1 MSGMTATETQH
12 LVQISDR
19 SNESFERLAEPFRN
33 ELKLHCYRM
42 MGSLHEAEDLV
53 QDTFVRAWRSFGSF
67 EGRGSFRGWIYQIA
81 TNTCLNAIAG
91 RKSKQRFLPDKR
103 FPATAQMPDGT
114 PASDVE
120 WLEPYPDSELAGIHD
135 EALNPEARYAARQAV
150 QLAFVAA
157 IQRLPPRQRA
167 VLLLCDVLGWG
178 AAEVATLLGG
188 STASVNSV
196 LQRARVTMAKSHN
209 EGERSIVSKPGPAQ
223 QNLLERYMKAWEEL
237 DLDKFV
243 ALLAEDATYTMP
255 PLSQW
260 YAGRRSIRAFF
271 EWAWKDYEGYRL
283 LPSAANGQ
291 SAFAAYSRSRAAP
304 DEPWAAHSIHL
315 LTLAQDGI
323 SAITLFVK
331 PDAPRLFQ
339 AFGLPLKIADDTS
352 TCMTRPSD
360 EQACSA
366 RLRPQGSR
374 GRAR

>member
-12 LVQISDR
+12 LVQISNR
-19 SNESFERLAEPFRN
+19 SNKSFERLAEPFRN

-120 WLEPYPDSELAGIHD
+120 WLEPYPDRELAGIHD

-167 VLLLCDVLGWG
+167 VLYCAMCSVGCCGGRYAARGIDGLGQQRR
-178 AAEVATLLGG
+178 
-188 STASVNSV
+188 TA
-196 LQRARVTMAKSHN
+196 ARVTLAKSHN

-237 DLDKFV
+237 DLDEFV

-260 YAGRRSIRAFF
+260 YAGRR
-271 EWAWKDYEGYRL
+271 
-283 LPSAANGQ
+283 
-291 SAFAAYSRSRAAP
+291 
-304 DEPWAAHSIHL
+304 
-315 LTLAQDGI
+315 
-323 SAITLFVK
+323 
-331 PDAPRLFQ
+331 
-339 AFGLPLKIADDTS
+339 
-352 TCMTRPSD
+352 
-360 EQACSA
+360 
-366 RLRPQGSR
+366 
-374 GRAR
+374 